1 MKVFVKFVGPVTDTS
16 DMDTEVVGIF
26 WSRADGEGMPLKL
39 GDGGDLYEAPVS
51 GTVVELGGLL
61 DLQTGYFGG

>member
-26 WSRADGEGMPLKL
+26 WSRADGESVPLEL
-39 GDGGDLYEAPVS
+39 GDGGDLDEAPVTW
-51 GTVVELGGLL
+51 TVVELGGLL